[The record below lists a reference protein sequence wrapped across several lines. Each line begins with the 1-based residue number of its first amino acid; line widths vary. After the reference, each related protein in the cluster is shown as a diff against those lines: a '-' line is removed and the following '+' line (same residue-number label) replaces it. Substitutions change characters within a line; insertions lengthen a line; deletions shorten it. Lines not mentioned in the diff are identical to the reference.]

1 MKFLKTTLLLLFAL
15 FASNALKAQESYTYN
30 GTWSPSSP
38 VGVST
43 SIDEI
48 EIESGV
54 VNIDANTICAS
65 FTVNEGATV
74 FLRSGYTLTA
84 GVVELYSTSTQFASL
99 ISYGTIVGV
108 VNYYRHTSQIAPI
121 GTNDLIASPLSG
133 QLFPAFATANSNLP
147 AQSTLR
153 AFAPFNAITGT
164 YENYD
169 VVGNATTEIL
179 SGQGFR
185 TATMDGSELV
195 FTGDV
200 RSDDVLD
207 IPIYDNVAANGW
219 NLVGNPYPSYIDFEL
234 FFEINEDQ
242 LDSGSAHAVYGYDG
256 DTSDGWVVWNQAVID
271 SPEIPEVITPGQAFF
286 VKAKP
291 GGGLIDFTRAM
302 RCIGDSD
309 DFIAGRSETTSPHHG
324 HIKLSSSANG
334 ASFETDF
341 YFNDNA
347 TCGFDPGYDS
357 SIYGQ
362 TPPEFS
368 IYSNLIEENTGAAL
382 AIQAMDPASM
392 NDVVVPLG
400 VHATQGQEVTFSI
413 TETDMPDNID
423 VYLED
428 AATNSSMLLNSN
440 NYVFTAG
447 SDISGVGRFYLRF
460 TNQALS
466 VLNSKLDEISII
478 SNNSNDTIEI
488 KGQLNN
494 DTKAELFDTNGRLI
508 LESAL
513 NTNSTTQILD
523 VKYLIPGVYIISLN
537 GDNANEK
544 RVEKLIIK

>member
-1 MKFLKTTLLLLFAL
+1 MKSLKTTLLLLFAL
-15 FASNALKAQESYTYN
+15 SAFNALTAQVSYTYN

-38 VGVST
+38 IGIST
-43 SIDEI
+43 SLDDI

-54 VNIDANTICAS
+54 VHINTSTTCAS
-65 FTVNEGATV
+65 LTIYEGATV
-74 FLRSGYTLTA
+74 FVQTGYTLTA
-84 GVVELYSTSTQFASL
+84 AFVELYSTSTEFASI
-99 ISYGTIVGV
+99 ISYGTIVGDV
-108 VNYYRHTSQIAPI
+108 SYYRHTGQVAPV

-133 QLFPAFATANSNLP
+133 ELFLDFAGNNFNLP
-147 AQSTLR
+147 SSSTLR
-153 AFAPFNAITGT
+153 AFAPFNTTTGA
-164 YENYD
+164 YVNYD
-169 VVGNATTEIL
+169 VVSNALTEIK

-185 TATMDGSELV
+185 TATSDGSELV
-195 FTGDV
+195 FTGTV

-207 IPIYDNVAANGW
+207 IPISDDVAGGGW
-219 NLVGNPYPSYIDFEL
+219 NLIGNPYPSYIDFAL

-242 LDSGSAHAVYGYDG
+242 LDSGAAQAVYGYDG
-256 DTSDGWVVWNQAVID
+256 DASDGWIVWNQAVID
-271 SPEIPEVITPGQAFF
+271 SPDIPELIAPGQAFF
-286 VKAKP
+286 VKSKP
-291 GGGLIDFTRAM
+291 GGGLIDFTRGM
-302 RCIGDSD
+302 RTIGDTD
-309 DFIAGRSETTSPHHG
+309 DFIAGRSATTSPHHG
-324 HIKLSSSANG
+324 HIKLNSSSTG
-334 ASFETDF
+334 ASFDTDF

-357 SIYGQ
+357 GIYGS
-362 TPPEFS
+362 TPPDFS
-368 IYSNLIEENTGAAL
+368 IYSNLIEDNTGVAL
-382 AIQAMDPASM
+382 AIQAMDTASM
-392 NDVVVPLG
+392 NDVVIALG
-400 VHATQGQEVTFSI
+400 VNATQGQEVTFSI

-428 AATNSSMLLNSN
+428 ALTNSSMLLNTN

-447 SDISGVGRFYLRF
+447 SDVSGVGRFYLRF
-460 TNQALS
+460 ASQALS

-488 KGQLNN
+488 KGQLDN

-537 GDNANEK
+537 GNNANEK